1 MMFVGRYER
10 KVQRGGW
17 LRFPKDWL
25 PLIGDHHSV
34 FVMPDPDKNR
44 SLLVVTSND
53 FNRELERMKDMKMPC
68 EHLETLA
75 KCVEKVKVTEDGRMQ
90 ISANLL
96 AYAGINSVA
105 HFTGSIRTITLTD

>member
-1 MMFVGRYER
+1 MFVGRYER

-25 PLIGDHHSV
+25 PFIGDRRSV

-53 FNRELERMKDMKMPC
+53 FNS
-68 EHLETLA
+68 EHLETRA
-75 KCVEKVKVTEDGRMQ
+75 KCAEKVNVTADGRMQ

-96 AYAGINSVA
+96 AYAGIKNEA
-105 HFTGSIRTITLTD
+105 HFIGSIRTITLTD